1 MSKTPPI
8 PKKRPIHP
16 RNLKNDQNTPMNRK
30 SDQNA
35 PVNTKK
41 VQNTLDT

>member
-16 RNLKNDQNTPMNRK
+16 RNLKNDQNTPI
-30 SDQNA
+30 
-35 PVNTKK
+35 NTKN
-41 VQNTLDT
+41 VQNIPNT